1 MDELLQMFKE
11 LTEAPGVPGFEQPV
25 RSVMQRY
32 LEPVSSVATD
42 HLGSIVATKTGA
54 AAAPRIMLAGH
65 MDEIGLMV
73 TRITDEGFLKFQPLG
88 GWFDQVMLA
97 QRMTVLTR
105 QGEITGV
112 IGSKPPHLLSAEQRK
127 KPVEKKDMFID
138 IGAASADEARA
149 MGVRPGDPVL
159 PICPFTVMKNEKML
173 LAKAWDDRAG
183 CAIVIE
189 VMRRL
194 AGTEHPNT
202 VFGVGTV
209 QEEVGLRGAQTATH
223 MVEPDIGIALDVG
236 IAGDTPGVTAD
247 EAQSKLGK
255 GPCLLL
261 YDATLV
267 AHPRLRDFI
276 LDVAASIDIPV
287 QFDAMPQGGTDAGR
301 MHLWGKG
308 VPAVAF
314 GVPVRYI
321 HSHAAVLHKDDLT
334 QAVDLLVAVIE
345 RLDQAALDAIR
356 G

>member
-1 MDELLQMFKE
+1 
-11 LTEAPGVPGFEQPV
+11 
-25 RSVMQRY
+25 
-32 LEPVSSVATD
+32 
-42 HLGSIVATKTGA
+42 
-54 AAAPRIMLAGH
+54 
-65 MDEIGLMV
+65 
-73 TRITDEGFLKFQPLG
+73 
-88 GWFDQVMLA
+88 
-97 QRMTVLTR
+97 
-105 QGEITGV
+105 
-112 IGSKPPHLLSAEQRK
+112 
-127 KPVEKKDMFID
+127 
-138 IGAASADEARA
+138 